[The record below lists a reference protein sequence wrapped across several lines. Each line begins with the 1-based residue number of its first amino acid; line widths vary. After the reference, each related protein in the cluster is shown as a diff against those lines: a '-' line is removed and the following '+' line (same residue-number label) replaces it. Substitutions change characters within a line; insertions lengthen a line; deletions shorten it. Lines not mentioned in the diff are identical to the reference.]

1 MKPAAL
7 LWALERG
14 SRSGRIAW
22 QFAKDYVGRAGARGA
37 QVTTIT
43 EVAAAVIERPDGT
56 FLLAC
61 RPEGKPYP
69 GYWEFPGGKIEA
81 GEDPRAALDREL
93 KEELG
98 IAVREATPW
107 ITRVYAYTHATVRL
121 HFFRVTA
128 WDGEPQPLEDQA
140 IAWQRVESP
149 DVSPMLPANAPVLA
163 ALALPAVMVV
173 SNAAETGFDA
183 WSLKLSAQVIGERL
197 LVQIREKGLEP
208 QRVQFLLSRAL
219 TRGTPFGALVVVN
232 SDCGSWPQ
240 ADGVHLTSRGADG
253 RDRASRGA
261 RSSAPPA
268 TTPARSRRPR
278 ALGLD
283 YVVVGPVKA
292 TASHP
297 GAAPLGWDAF
307 AALVKRLPASRL
319 RDRRAR
325 ARRPRRSEAPRRA
338 RRGASFCGLR
348 YLADGPVCFSRSCR
362 AGTCRRARRARG
374 RPWGRARA

>member
-1 MKPAAL
+1 
-7 LWALERG
+7 
-14 SRSGRIAW
+14 
-22 QFAKDYVGRAGARGA
+22 
-37 QVTTIT
+37 VTAIT

-81 GEDPRAALDREL
+81 GEEPRAALDREL
-93 KEELG
+93 REELG
-98 IAVREATPW
+98 IEVREATPW
-107 ITRVYAYTHATVRL
+107 VTRVYAYTHATVRL

-128 WDGEPQPLEDQA
+128 WDGEPKPLEDQA

-173 SNAAETGFDA
+173 SDAARTGFDA

-197 LVQIREKGLEP
+197 LVQIREKELEP

-240 ADGVHLTSRGADG
+240 ADGAHLTSRALMAATGRPAGRIVGASCHD
-253 RDRASRGA
+253 AHEIAQAA
-261 RSSAPPA
+261 R
-268 TTPARSRRPR
+268 
-278 ALGLD
+278 LGLD
-283 YVVVGPVKA
+283 YVVVGPVKP

-297 GAAPLGWDAF
+297 AASPLGWDAF
-307 AALVKRLPASRL
+307 AALVKDCPLPAYAIGGLTRADLPQAKRHGAHGVAL
-319 RDRRAR
+319 RSA
-325 ARRPRRSEAPRRA
+325 AF
-338 RRGASFCGLR
+338 G
-348 YLADGPVCFSRSCR
+348 
-362 AGTCRRARRARG
+362 
-374 RPWGRARA
+374 

>member
-1 MKPAAL
+1 MTA
-7 LWALERG
+7 
-14 SRSGRIAW
+14 
-22 QFAKDYVGRAGARGA
+22 
-37 QVTTIT
+37 IT

-81 GEDPRAALDREL
+81 GEEPRAALDREL
-93 KEELG
+93 REELG
-98 IAVREATPW
+98 IEVREATPW
-107 ITRVYAYTHATVRL
+107 VTRVYAYTHATVRL

-128 WDGEPQPLEDQA
+128 WDGEPKPLEDQA

-173 SNAAETGFDA
+173 SDAARTGFDA

-197 LVQIREKGLEP
+197 LVQIREKELEP

-240 ADGVHLTSRGADG
+240 ADGAHLTSRALMAATGRPAGRIVGASCHD
-253 RDRASRGA
+253 AHEIAQAA
-261 RSSAPPA
+261 R
-268 TTPARSRRPR
+268 
-278 ALGLD
+278 LGLD
-283 YVVVGPVKA
+283 YVVVGPVKP

-297 GAAPLGWDAF
+297 AASPLGWDAF
-307 AALVKRLPASRL
+307 AALVKDCPLPAYAIGGLTRADLPQAKRHGAHGVAL
-319 RDRRAR
+319 RSA
-325 ARRPRRSEAPRRA
+325 AF
-338 RRGASFCGLR
+338 G
-348 YLADGPVCFSRSCR
+348 
-362 AGTCRRARRARG
+362 
-374 RPWGRARA
+374 

>member
-1 MKPAAL
+1 MTK
-7 LWALERG
+7 
-14 SRSGRIAW
+14 
-22 QFAKDYVGRAGARGA
+22 
-37 QVTTIT
+37 IT
-43 EVAAAVIERPDGT
+43 EVAAAVIERPDGE

-69 GYWEFPGGKIEA
+69 GYWEFPGGKIEP
-81 GEDPRAALDREL
+81 GEDARAALDREL
-93 KEELG
+93 EEELG
-98 IAVREATPW
+98 IRVREATPW

-140 IAWQRVESP
+140 IAWQRVLSP

-183 WSLKLSAQVIGERL
+183 WSLKLSAQVLGERL

-232 SDCGSWPQ
+232 SDCGAWPQ
-240 ADGVHLTSRGADG
+240 ADGVHLTSRALMEARARPAGRVVGASCHD
-253 RDRASRGA
+253 A
-261 RSSAPPA
+261 REVAHA
-268 TTPARSRRPR
+268 A

-297 GAAPLGWDAF
+297 GAALLGWEGF
-307 AALVKRLPASRL
+307 AALVRDCPPPAYAIGGL
-319 RDRRAR
+319 TRADLAE
-325 ARRPRRSEAPRRA
+325 ARRHGAHGVALRSAA
-338 RRGASFCGLR
+338 FG
-348 YLADGPVCFSRSCR
+348 
-362 AGTCRRARRARG
+362 
-374 RPWGRARA
+374 

>member
-1 MKPAAL
+1 M
-7 LWALERG
+7 
-14 SRSGRIAW
+14 
-22 QFAKDYVGRAGARGA
+22 
-37 QVTTIT
+37 TTIT

-93 KEELG
+93 EEELG
-98 IAVREATPW
+98 IRVREATPW
-107 ITRVYAYTHATVRL
+107 IQRVYAYTHATVRL

-128 WDGEPQPLEDQA
+128 WEGEPQPLEDQA
-140 IAWQRVESP
+140 ISWQPVEAP

-163 ALALPAVMVV
+163 ALALPPVMVV

-183 WSLKLSAQVIGERL
+183 WSLKLSAQAVGERL

-208 QRVQFLLSRAL
+208 QRVQVLLSRAL
-219 TRGTPFGALVVVN
+219 TRGTPVGATVVVN
-232 SDCGSWPQ
+232 SDCGAWPQ
-240 ADGVHLTSRGADG
+240 ADGVHLTSKALME
-253 RDRASRGA
+253 A
-261 RSSAPPA
+261 
-268 TTPARSRRPR
+268 PARPAGRVVGASCHDAREIAHAA

-297 GAAPLGWDAF
+297 GAELLGWEGF
-307 AALVKRLPASRL
+307 AALVHGSPLPAYAIGGL
-319 RDRRAR
+319 TRADLAE
-325 ARRPRRSEAPRRA
+325 AR
-338 RRGASFCGLR
+338 RRGAHGVALR
-348 YLADGPVCFSRSCR
+348 SAAFAP
-362 AGTCRRARRARG
+362 
-374 RPWGRARA
+374 

>member
-1 MKPAAL
+1 MTA
-7 LWALERG
+7 
-14 SRSGRIAW
+14 
-22 QFAKDYVGRAGARGA
+22 
-37 QVTTIT
+37 IT

-69 GYWEFPGGKIEA
+69 GYWEFPGGKIEP

-98 IAVREATPW
+98 IAMREATPW
-107 ITRVYAYTHATVRL
+107 VTRVYAYTHATVRL

-128 WDGEPQPLEDQA
+128 WDGEPHPLEDQA

-149 DVSPMLPANAPVLA
+149 DVSQMLPANAPVLA

-197 LVQIREKGLEP
+197 LVQVREKGLEP

-240 ADGVHLTSRGADG
+240 ADGAHLTSRALMAATARPAGRIVGASCHD
-253 RDRASRGA
+253 A
-261 RSSAPPA
+261 REIAQA
-268 TTPARSRRPR
+268 A

-283 YVVVGPVKA
+283 YVVVGPVKP

-297 GAAPLGWDAF
+297 GATPLGWDAF
-307 AALVKRLPASRL
+307 AALVKGCPLPAYAIGGL
-319 RDRRAR
+319 AR
-325 ARRPRRSEAPRRA
+325 ADLAEAKRHGAHGVALRSAAFDR
-338 RRGASFCGLR
+338 
-348 YLADGPVCFSRSCR
+348 
-362 AGTCRRARRARG
+362 
-374 RPWGRARA
+374 